1 MKRYLLRLISGAGE
15 LQLRGSELMTQVIQ
29 LVFPPALPPGDRPL
43 IVGADGKMKYGSVKL
58 QSKVVSLDFTSVN
71 ALSGDWE
78 FAPPFSSPPTVTASL
93 FTLTSSVTNRDIS
106 TVEVVSVSATKAS
119 LRLARCSAVT
129 RVFASGDTATLQAIA
144 IGEA

>member
-1 MKRYLLRLISGAGE
+1 MKRYLLRLATLMGE
-15 LQLRGSELMTQVIQ
+15 LQIRGSEAMTQVVTFI
-29 LVFPPALPPGDRPL
+29 FPAALPPSDRAL
-43 IVGADGKMKYGSVKL
+43 IVGADGRMKYGSVKL
-58 QSKVVSLDFTSVN
+58 QSKVVTLDFTSVN

-78 FAPPFSSPPTVTASL
+78 FAPPFSSPPVVTASL

-106 TVEVVSVSATKAS
+106 TVEVVSVSTTKAS

-144 IGEA
+144 IGEV